1 MSEKVL
7 AYHDKILP
15 IQDFVVDH
23 FKGAP
28 SEIFP
33 RLFQACKRFSGISLP
48 EDRFK
53 LHTTEMFSLAQMGSN
68 PISLQFL
75 EFIVKIIG
83 AKKLLEIG
91 SFIGVSSMSL
101 ASAGGPDSKLTTIE
115 KFPHFAE
122 IAKKNFVDNK
132 LDSRID
138 LLVGDAFELLPEIK
152 AKGPFD
158 FVFIDG
164 NKERYDRYLA
174 EFAPL
179 TAKGGVIIV
188 DDSLFHGDILNDKPQ
203 TEKGQGVQKCLEYSE
218 SLKGFFKLLMPL
230 SNGMLLLYKE

>member
-15 IQDFVVDH
+15 IQDFVIDH
-23 FKGAP
+23 FKGNPA
-28 SEIFP
+28 EVFP
-33 RLFQACKRFSGISLP
+33 RLFKACSRFSGFQLP
-48 EDRFK
+48 EERFK

-68 PISLQFL
+68 PVSLQFL
-75 EFIVKIIG
+75 EFIVKIVG

-91 SFIGVSSMSL
+91 SFIGVSGMCL

-132 LDSRID
+132 LDSRIN
-138 LLVGDAFELLPEIK
+138 LLVGDAFELLPEVK
-152 AKGPFD
+152 KQGPFD

-164 NKERYDRYLA
+164 NKERYDNYLE

-179 TAKGGVIIV
+179 TSKGGVIIV
-188 DDSLFHGDILNDKPQ
+188 DDTLFHGDVLNDKPL
-203 TEKGQGVQKCLEYSE
+203 TEKGQGVLKCLEYSE